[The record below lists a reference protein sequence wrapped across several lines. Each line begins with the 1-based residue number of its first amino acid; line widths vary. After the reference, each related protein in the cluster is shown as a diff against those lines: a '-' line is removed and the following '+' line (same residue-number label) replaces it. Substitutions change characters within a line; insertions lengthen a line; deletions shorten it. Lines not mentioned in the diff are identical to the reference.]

1 MRRFQLVAQTAFHLA
16 HADRGPLQRE
26 EAMHVDSNW
35 LTRSVRLGVVLT
47 AALGVMQGTVRA
59 QDYPSQDI
67 RFICGFPAGS
77 GADVLVR
84 YFGEKVRPF
93 ANRTIIVEN
102 KVGAAGNI
110 AAVYT
115 ARSKPDGHTVYVHAA
130 SAIAANRRQQAAV
143 HGDGPGG

>member
-1 MRRFQLVAQTAFHLA
+1 MNDPCAMSRGAIALAAAMVAAPVGAQ
-16 HADRGPLQRE
+16 
-26 EAMHVDSNW
+26 
-35 LTRSVRLGVVLT
+35 
-47 AALGVMQGTVRA
+47 A

-84 YFGEKVRPF
+84 YFGEKVRPL

-115 ARSKPDGHTVYVHAA
+115 AQVEAGRPHRLRPRRQCDRGQHA
-130 SAIAANRRQQAAV
+130 SVQGAADRRRQGPADRRRRQQAAV
-143 HGDGPGG
+143 HGDGPREQPVQDAWPS